1 MTYWDR
7 IINAIRNG
15 ARGSAYDINQIEIH
29 YDEGDKRPPAIIQ
42 GGDQSHDF
50 LAAYASF
57 DEVQAALKLPGTINH
72 ISCVNILDDVN
83 ITHSGIEYTTAAY
96 DEGTIEEFYRDGP
109 SMLEQEVA
117 AKARDK

>member
-29 YDEGDKRPPAIIQ
+29 YDEGDKLPPAIIQ

-83 ITHSGIEYTTAAY
+83 IQHSGIEYTTAAY